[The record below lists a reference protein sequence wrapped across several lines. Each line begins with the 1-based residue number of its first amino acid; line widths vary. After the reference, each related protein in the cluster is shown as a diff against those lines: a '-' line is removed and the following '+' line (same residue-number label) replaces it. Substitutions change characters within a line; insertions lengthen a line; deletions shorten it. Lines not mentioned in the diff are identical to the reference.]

1 MTKQPGRLLRADFKY
16 LMSLLRK
23 VQEEAEEEI
32 ENDGNNKAK
41 ARLTMRKLTR
51 IRLVLIDFDQSEK

>member
-1 MTKQPGRLLRADFKY
+1 MTKQPGKLSRADFKY

>member
-16 LMSLLRK
+16 LMSLLNE
-23 VQEEAEEEI
+23 VQEEAEKEI

-41 ARLTMRKLTR
+41 ARLTVRKITR
-51 IRLVLIDFDQSEK
+51 SRLALNDFDRS

>member
-16 LMSLLRK
+16 LMSLLNK
-23 VQEEAEEEI
+23 VQEEAEKEI

-41 ARLTMRKLTR
+41 ARLTVRKITR
-51 IRLVLIDFDQSEK
+51 SRLALNDFDKS